1 MHTSIAM
8 YEGMTLQGCLEVW
21 ETPLE
26 QWEDT
31 KVCLSS
37 QECARAHTSVF
48 VLEQYMSCSTS
59 RAPSLS
65 SACCTVT
72 TLSSCNSTTHGQGR
86 GVETHAHMH
95 TDMQTCRHAGRDT
108 QTQLC
113 GCPSAVD
120 QSCHVEQ
127 QRQTQTP
134 LEESLLL
141 PYLHT
146 RMDAVHAF
154 SEQPDKLGSDLHS
167 HPLRRRAMPQAN
179 HRVVILTSGHPTIA
193 SLLSS
198 SHQPPIILPSASY
211 HPPISIL
218 SSSHQHSIILPS
230 AHPTT
235 AASPHL
241 YVQRE
246 GEKGLDSR

>member
-8 YEGMTLQGCLEVW
+8 YEGMIPQGCREVW

-37 QECARAHTSVF
+37 QECARAQTSVF

-86 GVETHAHMH
+86 GVETHAH
-95 TDMQTCRHAGRDT
+95 RLSGRDT

-127 QRQTQTP
+127 QRQADSTRRDPIAAIFT
-134 LEESLLL
+134 
-141 PYLHT
+141 HT
-146 RMDAVHAF
+146 HGCSACIFRAARQV
-154 SEQPDKLGSDLHS
+154 GIRLHS
-167 HPLRRRAMPQAN
+167 HPLRLRAMPQAD
-179 HRVVILTSGHPTIA
+179 HRVVILPSGHPTTA
-193 SLLSS
+193 SL
-198 SHQPPIILPSASY
+198 
-211 HPPISIL
+211 L

-230 AHPTT
+230 AQPTT

-241 YVQRE
+241 YVQRK